1 MREIKTG
8 YEVAIE
14 QHWHK
19 INIKMQF
26 NKLNIS
32 SIFDKKV
39 YLQKTVRSSDGFL
52 SEKTPKRT
60 PHFGN
65 QHSEGF
71 YSRSFTVSDK
81 LLG

>member
-8 YEVAIE
+8 YEAPIE

-26 NKLNIS
+26 NELNIS

-39 YLQKTVRSSDGFL
+39 YLQETVRSSNVSL
-52 SEKTPKRT
+52 SEKD
-60 PHFGN
+60 
-65 QHSEGF
+65 S
-71 YSRSFTVSDK
+71 
-81 LLG
+81 